1 MRRWEALK
9 NSSWMSPSF
18 TCTISRATPLTLRID
33 GLNLAQE
40 SASSHQSAPAAGKEG
55 NGRHRSQP
63 APRQPVRTI
72 SSSTSSCSG
81 TAHSTRV
88 EDAGTGTSALSETS
102 ARDLVSLTRSAKF
115 CTFPACSCPNGS
127 AFGAAPSTRSA
138 CTGVP
143 ASADSRARN
152 ERRVLRQAVV
162 ASPPASPLLF
172 TASSPNPSLRARAL
186 LHRGGWRRQLPVAVA
201 RGPSAAGDGR
211 EGSAG
216 FNTVREKAAAMPQ
229 LGEDGSTSTSHA
241 MLEAATAR
249 RLACA
254 GHRCWCCHAPMEGH
268 CKGSTWPRGVALS
281 LPRARSSFE
290 RLALAWFPPQTHTK
304 RNAAQVEDGGK
315 EGDVGQGR
323 GVLPDDALELC
334 AECLVKRK
342 FHSPH
347 REQSVVSLSSVLIVL
362 DLSSCCDWHDS
373 WRRAS
378 RKRAPRKRHRPRR
391 LRPGAAGVSRLRP
404 ANPEGHSRQ
413 ERPNSKESSKALVS
427 AAAHGPWP
435 SPPHP
440 NTSQVSPC
448 PSTPTSPEKAALRC
462 ARMEV
467 PRSCPCW

>member
-1 MRRWEALK
+1 M
-9 NSSWMSPSF
+9 
-18 TCTISRATPLTLRID
+18 
-33 GLNLAQE
+33 
-40 SASSHQSAPAAGKEG
+40 
-55 NGRHRSQP
+55 
-63 APRQPVRTI
+63 
-72 SSSTSSCSG
+72 
-81 TAHSTRV
+81 
-88 EDAGTGTSALSETS
+88 GTSALSETS
-102 ARDLVSLTRSAKF
+102 ARDLASLTRSAKF

-172 TASSPNPSLRARAL
+172 TASSPNPSIRARAL

-254 GHRCWCCHAPMEGH
+254 GHRCWCAHAPMEGH

-281 LPRARSSFE
+281 PPREEQEPHNSFLPCSRHKKNTE
-290 RLALAWFPPQTHTK
+290 RI
-304 RNAAQVEDGGK
+304 NAAEVEDGGK
-315 EGDVGQGR
+315 EGDDGQGR
-323 GVLPDDALELC
+323 GVLPDDVLELC

-342 FHSPH
+342 FHSP
-347 REQSVVSLSSVLIVL
+347 
-362 DLSSCCDWHDS
+362 
-373 WRRAS
+373 
-378 RKRAPRKRHRPRR
+378 
-391 LRPGAAGVSRLRP
+391 
-404 ANPEGHSRQ
+404 
-413 ERPNSKESSKALVS
+413 
-427 AAAHGPWP
+427 
-435 SPPHP
+435 
-440 NTSQVSPC
+440 
-448 PSTPTSPEKAALRC
+448 
-462 ARMEV
+462 
-467 PRSCPCW
+467 